1 MRLLET
7 ARRCMEFVNKVVVV
21 CTAVLMTSFFGRMEK
36 RMFSPSKVAHWMII
50 IYERQQRFN
59 DQVANQ
65 MAHDLVK
72 GCEAVGTVARD
83 ELAICLPHLDLIIGI
98 TINPQPALI
107 KWESGQGNIGQVCR
121 LEV

>member
-1 MRLLET
+1 MRLVET
-7 ARRCMEFVNKVVVV
+7 ARRRMEFVNKVVVV
-21 CTAVLMTSFFGRMEK
+21 CTAVLITFFFSGRMEK

-72 GCEAVGTVARD
+72 GCEAVGTVTQD
-83 ELAICLPHLDLIIGI
+83 ELAICPP
-98 TINPQPALI
+98 T
-107 KWESGQGNIGQVCR
+107 
-121 LEV
+121 

>member
-1 MRLLET
+1 
-7 ARRCMEFVNKVVVV
+7 
-21 CTAVLMTSFFGRMEK
+21 
-36 RMFSPSKVAHWMII
+36 MFSPSKVAHWMII

>member
-1 MRLLET
+1 
-7 ARRCMEFVNKVVVV
+7 
-21 CTAVLMTSFFGRMEK
+21 
-36 RMFSPSKVAHWMII
+36 MFSPSSVALWMII

-72 GCEAVGTVARD
+72 GCEAVGTIAQN
-83 ELAICLPHLDLIIGI
+83 ELAICAPSTEIIGMP
-98 TINPQPALI
+98 INPRPALI

-121 LEV
+121 LMF